1 MTSREWMKKPVKD
14 FKNWKARV
22 ICFVLRRKIKVPG
35 NTALEKVQNAL
46 SASCGIKE
54 IPFHIMMEDI

>member
-1 MTSREWMKKPVKD
+1 MKKPVKD